1 MQIKF
6 LRIKNFKSIREM
18 EINDIEN
25 CLILVGKNNTGKTVV
40 LDAIRAIAGN
50 YQVQETD
57 FNEKKQNI
65 QFDVVLEITGEDLR
79 LLHNDKRV
87 SGMKNYQAW
96 YEEFQRKLPCYRQ
109 GILAFSCIINQKGI
123 IRYEDGYEK
132 HNPYLLEI
140 FPKIYYIDTARKVKN
155 FQEDFFVWR
164 QSEEVQRL
172 RDNLCIFDTAK

>member
-87 SGMKNYQAW
+87 SGMKNYIYACV
-96 YEEFQRKLPCYRQ
+96 YP
-109 GILAFSCIINQKGI
+109 
-123 IRYEDGYEK
+123 
-132 HNPYLLEI
+132 LLH
-140 FPKIYYIDTARKVKN
+140 KST
-155 FQEDFFVWR
+155 
-164 QSEEVQRL
+164 QSL
-172 RDNLCIFDTAK
+172 